1 MENLQELART
11 YRRILQLKT
20 GPVAIR
26 ILKTHEEVPVLLKK
40 PPKLQLLFT
49 PIRIMAALLLS

>member
-1 MENLQELART
+1 MENVQELART

-26 ILKTHEEVPVLLKK
+26 IIKVQEEITILLKII
-40 PPKLQLLFT
+40 L
-49 PIRIMAALLLS
+49 IMIYIV